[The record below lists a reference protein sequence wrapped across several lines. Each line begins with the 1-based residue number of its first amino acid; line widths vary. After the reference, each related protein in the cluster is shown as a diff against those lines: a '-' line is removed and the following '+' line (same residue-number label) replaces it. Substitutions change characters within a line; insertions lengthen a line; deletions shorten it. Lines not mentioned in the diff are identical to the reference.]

1 MIDGTSY
8 GFLKSQSHQH
18 AVSDKRQNH
27 IKAGHQI
34 RCTDNVSAYGEAYKK
49 HILSAEVP
57 DNCMFQSVVGQEKM
71 QCCYKV
77 DRSAGWPVRIDT
89 FRQFDNV
96 VPKENFFESLEKYM
110 RKSDDDH

>member
-1 MIDGTSY
+1 MV
-8 GFLKSQSHQH
+8 K
-18 AVSDKRQNH
+18 H
-27 IKAGHQI
+27 I
-34 RCTDNVSAYGEAYKK
+34 KK

-57 DNCMFQSVVGQEKM
+57 DNRMFQSVVGQEKM